1 MRAMSADDKPRP
13 DGPARRHFLRWHPD
27 TLETLNA
34 QPERFSPIVSTSRVK
49 SLRYALAGWMYML
62 RYQKNT
68 RIQAFASILVFLVG
82 LWLGLPLHDWAVLV
96 VVITMN
102 WMAEFVNAA
111 LEAAVNLASPNLHP
125 MARVGKDVGA
135 AAVLLTSVAAVVVGA
150 LVLGP
155 PLLARVEPWLID
167 LLRK

>member
-1 MRAMSADDKPRP
+1 MSADDESR
-13 DGPARRHFLRWHPD
+13 DGGPARRPLLRWHPD
-27 TLETLNA
+27 TLETLNT
-34 QPERFSPIVSTSRVK
+34 QPERYSPIVSTSRLK
-49 SLRYALAGWMYML
+49 SLRYALAGWLYML

-68 RIQAFASILVFLVG
+68 RIQAFASIIVFLVG
-82 LWLGLPLHDWAVLV
+82 LWLGLAPHDWAILV

-102 WMAEFVNAA
+102 WMAEFINAA

-150 LVLGP
+150 LVMGP
-155 PLLARVEPWLID
+155 PFLARLEPWLIAV
-167 LLRK
+167 LRR

>member
-1 MRAMSADDKPRP
+1 MSADDEPQP
-13 DGPARRHFLRWHPD
+13 DSNARRPLLRWHPD

-34 QPERFSPIVSTSRVK
+34 QPERYSPIVSTSRVK
-49 SLRYALAGWMYML
+49 SLRYALAGWLYML

-68 RIQAFASILVFLVG
+68 RIQALASIFVFLVG
-82 LWLGLPLHDWAVLV
+82 LWLGLPAHDWAILV
-96 VVITMN
+96 VIITMN

-111 LEAAVNLASPNLHP
+111 LEAAVNLASPTLHP

-135 AAVLLTSVAAVVVGA
+135 AAVLLTSVAAVVVAA
-150 LVLGP
+150 LILGP
-155 PLLARVEPWLID
+155 PLLVRLEPWLIS